1 MWGAELLPL
10 PFLCCLLFCQ
20 SQQQQQ
26 QQIISEEHKRCPESR
41 VSACLPF
48 KVCDEGLLCT
58 AEGGRKDAG
67 CCSRASVGSSQRGVK
82 LLEHVVVKGYHRLWP
97 VLLTLTRDEV
107 MAFLKLFSEKP
118 FFVLLYFFT
127 PTFAFPKLFCWGLFF
142 FKGVVIKVSLF
153 WWLGV
158 ERQFFFHFIF

>member
-10 PFLCCLLFCQ
+10 PSPSSVVFCSAKVNSSSSSRSHQRSINAAPRAACL
-20 SQQQQQ
+20 
-26 QQIISEEHKRCPESR
+26 P
-41 VSACLPF
+41 ACLPF

-67 CCSRASVGSSQRGVK
+67 CCFRASVGSSQRGVK

-107 MAFLKLFSEKP
+107 MAFFKLFSEKP

-127 PTFAFPKLFCWGLFF
+127 PTFVFPKLFCWGQSFF
-142 FKGVVIKVSLF
+142 FKDVVIKVSLF
-153 WWLGV
+153 FWSGV
-158 ERQFFFHFIF
+158 